1 MTIAEERSTCV
12 YFDGSCPICSREI
25 AFYKRN
31 STHKSFKWV
40 DVANVE
46 TAGLFPQGLSREELL
61 ARFYVKTEAGQL
73 LSGADAFILIWKNTP
88 GLRSI
93 GCFAGLPGV
102 TQLLRG
108 FYELFLWF
116 RRRKA

>member
-31 STHKSFKWV
+31 STHKFFKWV

-46 TAGLFPQGLSREELL
+46 TAGLLPQGLSRDELL
-61 ARFYVKTEAGQL
+61 ARFYVKTETGQL
-73 LSGADAFILIWKNTP
+73 LSGVDAFILIWKKTP

-102 TQLLRG
+102 THLLRG
-108 FYELFLWF
+108 FYELFLF
-116 RRRKA
+116 IKSS

>member
-31 STHKSFKWV
+31 STHKDVKWV

-88 GLRSI
+88 SRRAL

-102 TQLLRG
+102 KQLLRG
-108 FYELFLWF
+108 FDELFLWF

>member
-1 MTIAEERSTCV
+1 M
-12 YFDGSCPICSREI
+12 
-25 AFYKRN
+25 
-31 STHKSFKWV
+31 

-61 ARFYVKTEAGQL
+61 ARFYVKTETGQL

-102 TQLLRG
+102 KQLLRG
-108 FYELFLWF
+108 SYELFLWF